1 MHRRNV
7 ARIQTLLLAVVL
19 AATSTGMPSH
29 HHGDGERT
37 PVLADADH
45 HGHGVQLVD
54 QSDRLRTEIGS
65 MAAIPAAQMTSAG
78 IAPIENV
85 DVLVPSSLPVI
96 GGRAPPPA
104 RPRAP
109 PVSD

>member
-1 MHRRNV
+1 MNRRV
-7 ARIQTLLLAVVL
+7 ILRAQALALAVVL
-19 AATSTGMPSH
+19 AGTSTGMPSH
-29 HHGDGERT
+29 HHGDDELT

-45 HGHGVQLVD
+45 HGHGVQVVE

-65 MAAIPAAQMTSAG
+65 VDAVPAMATTGVG
-78 IAPIENV
+78 IAAVEKV
-85 DVLVPSSLPVI
+85 DLLVPSSLPVI